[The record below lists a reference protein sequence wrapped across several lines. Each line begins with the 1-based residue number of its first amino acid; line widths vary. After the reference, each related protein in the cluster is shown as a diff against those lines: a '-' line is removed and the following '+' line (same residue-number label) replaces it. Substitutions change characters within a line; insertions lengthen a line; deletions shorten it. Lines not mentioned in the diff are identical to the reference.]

1 MQKRFKLTI
10 SVAQIAWKISQA
22 EAVRFYCSVGTC
34 ENKFNYINC
43 VFHDKNVQ

>member
-1 MQKRFKLTI
+1 MQKRFKLTMSI
-10 SVAQIAWKISQA
+10 AQIDWKISQA

-34 ENKFNYINC
+34 KNKFNYINC